1 MLAFIYVVRKP
12 KTLISH
18 LLCAEKSCYTLFN
31 LTPAAVKKILD
42 EEGGPNLESFASTL
56 AIMNIKRA
64 LHYTGRLYDEFV
76 FLRAVFLFP
85 FNI

>member
-1 MLAFIYVVRKP
+1 MPKRVAILFLTELKQQKP
-12 KTLISH
+12 D
-18 LLCAEKSCYTLFN
+18 
-31 LTPAAVKKILD
+31 LTRAAVKKILD
-42 EEGGPNLESFASTL
+42 EETGPNLESFASTL